1 MTPVRRTRVPGGDA
15 GPGIALAV
23 AALLAA
29 LALAPR
35 VHAEQGDRDKPINF
49 AGDTGDANLQA
60 RGGTLAGHV
69 IVTQGTL
76 EIRAD
81 RIVFR
86 QNADNTLSATAYGNP
101 VALRQKRDGVDE
113 YYEGYA
119 QRLEYDGSKELVELF
134 DNALLKRGLDEI
146 RSNYV
151 SYNTATELFKAE
163 GRAGTV
169 PDPAGPGARVRGMFQ
184 PKSET
189 PVEGKGKDAKKDTD
203 KAGAKDSGKSGAAA
217 SPAAAAEPSVVL
229 KPAGELAP
237 PPTQCAASPRRA
249 LRGPRVNSRLRGSKS
264 ATRRAPSFMTFHSMS
279 RAARSS
285 ACSGRTVPARRLAST

>member
-1 MTPVRRTRVPGGDA
+1 MTAVRRIS
-15 GPGIALAV
+15 GPRSGVALAI
-23 AALLAA
+23 AALCAA
-29 LALAPR
+29 LALAPPAQ
-35 VHAEQGDRDKPINF
+35 AEKADREKPINF
-49 AGDTGDANLQA
+49 AGDTGDANLQS

-69 IVTQGTL
+69 IITQGTL

-86 QNADNTLSATAYGNP
+86 QNADNSLSATAYGNP

-134 DNALLKRGLDEI
+134 DNALLKRGHDEI

-163 GRAGTV
+163 GRAGSV
-169 PDPAGPGARVRGMFQ
+169 PDAAGPGARVRGMFQ

-189 PVEGKGKDAKKDTD
+189 LPGGKDKDATKD
-203 KAGAKDSGKSGAAA
+203 AGKAPAKDAGKSGA
-217 SPAAAAEPSVVL
+217 SPPAAAPEPPVVL

-237 PPTQCAASPRRA
+237 PPT
-249 LRGPRVNSRLRGSKS
+249 K
-264 ATRRAPSFMTFHSMS
+264 
-279 RAARSS
+279 
-285 ACSGRTVPARRLAST
+285 

>member
-1 MTPVRRTRVPGGDA
+1 VTAVRRIPGHGR
-15 GPGIALAV
+15 GIALAIS
-23 AALLAA
+23 ACAA
-29 LALAPR
+29 LALGAPA
-35 VHAEQGDRDKPINF
+35 HAEKADREKPINF
-49 AGDTGDANLQA
+49 AGDTGDANLQS

-69 IVTQGTL
+69 IITQGTL

-134 DNALLKRGLDEI
+134 DNALLKRGQDEI

-151 SYNTATELFKAE
+151 SYHTATELFKAE
-163 GRAGTV
+163 GRAGSV
-169 PDPAGPGARVRGMFQ
+169 SDPAGPGARVRGMFQ

-189 PVEGKGKDAKKDTD
+189 APGGNAKDA
-203 KAGAKDSGKSGAAA
+203 AKDAGKAAAKDAGKSGA
-217 SPAAAAEPSVVL
+217 SPAAAPEPPVVL

-237 PPTQCAASPRRA
+237 PPT
-249 LRGPRVNSRLRGSKS
+249 K
-264 ATRRAPSFMTFHSMS
+264 
-279 RAARSS
+279 
-285 ACSGRTVPARRLAST
+285 

>member
-1 MTPVRRTRVPGGDA
+1 VIPVRRIRHRDNGTGFGFA
-15 GPGIALAV
+15 LAAAALCTALAV
-23 AALLAA
+23 AAPA
-29 LALAPR
+29 
-35 VHAEQGDRDKPINF
+35 HAEKADREKPINF
-49 AGDTGDANLQA
+49 AGDTGDANLQS
-60 RGGTLAGHV
+60 RGGSLAGHV
-69 IVTQGTL
+69 IITQGTL

-163 GRAGTV
+163 GRAGSV
-169 PDPAGPGARVRGMFQ
+169 PDPAGPGTRVRGMFQ

-189 PVEGKGKDAKKDTD
+189 PAEGKSKGATKDADKAAAKDT
-203 KAGAKDSGKSGAAA
+203 GKSAAGS
-217 SPAAAAEPSVVL
+217 SPPATAEPPVVL

-237 PPTQCAASPRRA
+237 PPT
-249 LRGPRVNSRLRGSKS
+249 K
-264 ATRRAPSFMTFHSMS
+264 
-279 RAARSS
+279 
-285 ACSGRTVPARRLAST
+285 

>member
-1 MTPVRRTRVPGGDA
+1 MTLVRKLVSSDRGLYLRA
-15 GPGIALAV
+15 ALAV
-23 AALLAA
+23 AASCAA
-29 LALAPR
+29 LALAPP
-35 VHAEQGDRDKPINF
+35 VQAEKADREKPINF
-49 AGDTGDANLQA
+49 SGDTGDANLQS

-69 IVTQGTL
+69 IITQGTL

-134 DNALLKRGLDEI
+134 DNALLKRGQDEI

-163 GRAGTV
+163 GRPGSV
-169 PDPAGPGARVRGMFQ
+169 PDPAGPGARVRGQFQ

-189 PVEGKGKDAKKDTD
+189 PEVGKGKAAPKGAD
-203 KAGAKDSGKSGAAA
+203 KAGATGAGKSAAA
-217 SPAAAAEPSVVL
+217 DTSSAATPEPPVVL
-229 KPAGELAP
+229 KPAGDLAP
-237 PPTQCAASPRRA
+237 PPI
-249 LRGPRVNSRLRGSKS
+249 K
-264 ATRRAPSFMTFHSMS
+264 
-279 RAARSS
+279 
-285 ACSGRTVPARRLAST
+285 

>member
-1 MTPVRRTRVPGGDA
+1 MTLVRKLVSSAPVPRLRV
-15 GPGIALAV
+15 ALAI
-23 AALLAA
+23 AAACA
-29 LALAPR
+29 GLALAAPAR
-35 VHAEQGDRDKPINF
+35 AEQADREKPINF
-49 AGDTGDANLQA
+49 SGDTGDANLQS
-60 RGGTLAGHV
+60 RGGTLVGHV
-69 IVTQGTL
+69 IITQGTL

-134 DNALLKRGLDEI
+134 DNALLKRGQDEI

-163 GRAGTV
+163 GRPGTI
-169 PDPAGPGARVRGMFQ
+169 PDPEGPGSRVRGQFQ
-184 PKSET
+184 PKSDT
-189 PVEGKGKDAKKDTD
+189 PFTDKGKDASKAADKGKDASNSAD
-203 KAGAKDSGKSGAAA
+203 KGKDASKGADKTAAKDAGKPGAPTAA
-217 SPAAAAEPSVVL
+217 TPDPPVVL

-237 PPTQCAASPRRA
+237 PPI
-249 LRGPRVNSRLRGSKS
+249 K
-264 ATRRAPSFMTFHSMS
+264 
-279 RAARSS
+279 
-285 ACSGRTVPARRLAST
+285 

>member
-1 MTPVRRTRVPGGDA
+1 MTLVRKPVSSAFVRCLQV
-15 GPGIALAV
+15 ALAV
-23 AALLAA
+23 AAACTA
-29 LALAPR
+29 LALAAPAR
-35 VHAEQGDRDKPINF
+35 AETADREKPINF
-49 AGDTGDANLQA
+49 SGDTGDANLQS

-69 IVTQGTL
+69 IITQGTL

-86 QNADNTLSATAYGNP
+86 QNSDNTLSATAYGNP

-119 QRLEYDGSKELVELF
+119 QRLEYDGSKNLVELF
-134 DNALLKRGLDEI
+134 DNALLKRGQDEI

-163 GRAGTV
+163 GRPGNV
-169 PDPAGPGARVRGMFQ
+169 SDPTGPGARVRGQFQ

-189 PVEGKGKDAKKDTD
+189 PLADKGKDASKSGNKGKDAPKAAD
-203 KAGAKDSGKSGAAA
+203 KAAAKDAGKAA
-217 SPAAAAEPSVVL
+217 SPAATPDTAVVL

-237 PPTQCAASPRRA
+237 PP
-249 LRGPRVNSRLRGSKS
+249 LK
-264 ATRRAPSFMTFHSMS
+264 
-279 RAARSS
+279 
-285 ACSGRTVPARRLAST
+285 

>member
-1 MTPVRRTRVPGGDA
+1 MTPARRNRRLPRHPGRA
-15 GPGIALAV
+15 AAV
-23 AALLAA
+23 ALMALVATLAI
-29 LALAPR
+29 APFA
-35 VHAEQGDRDKPINF
+35 HAEKADRDKPINF
-49 AGDTGDANLQA
+49 SGDSGDANLLS

-69 IVTQGTL
+69 IITQGTL

-81 RIVFR
+81 RIVFK
-86 QNADNTLSATAYGNP
+86 QNADNSLSATAYGNP
-101 VALRQKRDGVDE
+101 VALRQKRDDVDE

-169 PDPAGPGARVRGMFQ
+169 PDPAGPGTRVRGMFQ

-189 PVEGKGKDAKKDTD
+189 TPQPKGKDAARAPA
-203 KAGAKDSGKSGAAA
+203 KAPTPAPVEAPVTLKS
-217 SPAAAAEPSVVL
+217 
-229 KPAGELAP
+229 AGELAP
-237 PPTQCAASPRRA
+237 PPT
-249 LRGPRVNSRLRGSKS
+249 K
-264 ATRRAPSFMTFHSMS
+264 
-279 RAARSS
+279 
-285 ACSGRTVPARRLAST
+285 

>member
-1 MTPVRRTRVPGGDA
+1 MTPVHRIRIRNIGAAPRVV
-15 GPGIALAV
+15 LAV
-23 AALLAA
+23 SALLAA
-29 LALAPR
+29 LATAPA
-35 VHAEQGDRDKPINF
+35 HGEKADRDKPINF

-69 IVTQGTL
+69 IITQGTL

-101 VALRQKRDGVDE
+101 VAVRQKRDGVDE

-134 DNALLKRGLDEI
+134 DNALLKRGQDEI

-163 GRAGTV
+163 GRASSV
-169 PDPAGPGARVRGMFQ
+169 PDPTGPGARVRGMFQ
-184 PKSET
+184 PQSET
-189 PVEGKGKDAKKDTD
+189 PTGGKDKDATKGAD
-203 KAGAKDSGKSGAAA
+203 QPRAKDAAKDASKSGTKP
-217 SPAAAAEPSVVL
+217 STPAAPEPPVVL

-237 PPTQCAASPRRA
+237 P
-249 LRGPRVNSRLRGSKS
+249 
-264 ATRRAPSFMTFHSMS
+264 
-279 RAARSS
+279 
-285 ACSGRTVPARRLAST
+285 STK

>member
-1 MTPVRRTRVPGGDA
+1 VSLHRG
-15 GPGIALAV
+15 
-23 AALLAA
+23 ALLRGARLAAASCTA
-29 LALAPR
+29 LALAVPA
-35 VHAEQGDRDKPINF
+35 HAEKADREKPINF
-49 AGDTGDANLQA
+49 SGDTGDANLQA

-69 IVTQGTL
+69 IITQGTL

-134 DNALLKRGLDEI
+134 DNALLKRGQDEI

-163 GRAGTV
+163 GRPGTV
-169 PDPAGPGARVRGMFQ
+169 PDPAGPGARVRGQFQ

-189 PVEGKGKDAKKDTD
+189 PVVGKGKDGKDGKDAAKAGD
-203 KAGAKDSGKSGAAA
+203 KAAAKDVSK
-217 SPAAAAEPSVVL
+217 PAAGASSAATPDPPVVL

-237 PPTQCAASPRRA
+237 PPI
-249 LRGPRVNSRLRGSKS
+249 K
-264 ATRRAPSFMTFHSMS
+264 
-279 RAARSS
+279 
-285 ACSGRTVPARRLAST
+285 

>member
-1 MTPVRRTRVPGGDA
+1 VTFVRKLVSSDRGLGVRDMLAIFASCSALVLATPA
-15 GPGIALAV
+15 
-23 AALLAA
+23 
-29 LALAPR
+29 
-35 VHAEQGDRDKPINF
+35 HAEQADRDKPINF
-49 AGDTGDANLQA
+49 SGDTGDANLQS
-60 RGGTLAGHV
+60 RGGSLVGHV

-101 VALRQKRDGVDE
+101 VAMRQKRDGVDE
-113 YYEGYA
+113 YYEAYA

-134 DNALLKRGLDEI
+134 DNALLKRGQDEI

-163 GRAGTV
+163 GRPGTA
-169 PDPAGPGARVRGMFQ
+169 PDPAGPGARVRGQFQ

-189 PVEGKGKDAKKDTD
+189 PMPGKGKDAAKGGGKADAKDGKADAKDGD
-203 KAGAKDSGKSGAAA
+203 KAEAKDAVK
-217 SPAAAAEPSVVL
+217 PAATASSAANPEPPVVL

-237 PPTQCAASPRRA
+237 P
-249 LRGPRVNSRLRGSKS
+249 
-264 ATRRAPSFMTFHSMS
+264 
-279 RAARSS
+279 
-285 ACSGRTVPARRLAST
+285 STK

>member
-1 MTPVRRTRVPGGDA
+1 LAAT
-15 GPGIALAV
+15 ALF
-23 AALLAA
+23 AA
-29 LALAPR
+29 LAPAPPA
-35 VHAEQGDRDKPINF
+35 HAEKADRDKPINF

-189 PVEGKGKDAKKDTD
+189 PVGGKGKDATKGTD
-203 KAGAKDSGKSGAAA
+203 KAGAKDSGKSGTKDADKSGAKDADKSGAKDADKSGTKDADKSGAKDSGKSGATA
-217 SPAAAAEPSVVL
+217 SPSAAPEPSVVL

-237 PPTQCAASPRRA
+237 PPTQ
-249 LRGPRVNSRLRGSKS
+249 
-264 ATRRAPSFMTFHSMS
+264 
-279 RAARSS
+279 
-285 ACSGRTVPARRLAST
+285 

>member
-1 MTPVRRTRVPGGDA
+1 MTAVRRISGRA
-15 GPGIALAV
+15 RGIVLAS
-23 AALLAA
+23 AALCAA
-29 LALAPR
+29 LALAAPA
-35 VHAEQGDRDKPINF
+35 HAEKADREKPINF
-49 AGDTGDANLQA
+49 AGDTGDANLQS
-60 RGGTLAGHV
+60 RGGSLAGHV
-69 IVTQGTL
+69 IITQGTL

-134 DNALLKRGLDEI
+134 DNALLKRGQDEI

-163 GRAGTV
+163 GRAGSV
-169 PDPAGPGARVRGMFQ
+169 PDPAGPGTRVRGMFQ
-184 PKSET
+184 PKSEAL
-189 PVEGKGKDAKKDTD
+189 PGGKGKDATKDAD
-203 KAGAKDSGKSGAAA
+203 KSAAKDAGKSGA
-217 SPAAAAEPSVVL
+217 SPPAGTPEPPVVL

-237 PPTQCAASPRRA
+237 P
-249 LRGPRVNSRLRGSKS
+249 
-264 ATRRAPSFMTFHSMS
+264 ATK
-279 RAARSS
+279 
-285 ACSGRTVPARRLAST
+285 

>member
-1 MTPVRRTRVPGGDA
+1 MTAVRRIPGHGR
-15 GPGIALAV
+15 GIALAIT
-23 AALLAA
+23 ALCAA
-29 LALAPR
+29 LALASPAR
-35 VHAEQGDRDKPINF
+35 AEKADREKPINF
-49 AGDTGDANLQA
+49 AGDTGDANLQS
-60 RGGTLAGHV
+60 RGGSLAGHV
-69 IVTQGTL
+69 IITQGTL

-134 DNALLKRGLDEI
+134 DNALLRRGQDEI

-163 GRAGTV
+163 GRAGSV

-189 PVEGKGKDAKKDTD
+189 LPAGKGKDATKD
-203 KAGAKDSGKSGAAA
+203 AGKSGA
-217 SPAAAAEPSVVL
+217 SPPAVAAEPPVVL

-237 PPTQCAASPRRA
+237 PPT
-249 LRGPRVNSRLRGSKS
+249 K
-264 ATRRAPSFMTFHSMS
+264 
-279 RAARSS
+279 
-285 ACSGRTVPARRLAST
+285 

>member
-1 MTPVRRTRVPGGDA
+1 MKLVRRIRVLHHRA
-15 GPGIALAV
+15 RPGIALAV
-23 AALLAA
+23 GTLFAA
-29 LALAPR
+29 LAVAVPA
-35 VHAEQGDRDKPINF
+35 HAEKADREKPINF

-86 QNADNTLSATAYGNP
+86 QNADNSLSATAYGNP
-101 VALRQKRDGVDE
+101 VAVRQKRDGVDE

-134 DNALLKRGLDEI
+134 DNALLKRGQDEI

-189 PVEGKGKDAKKDTD
+189 PGGGKGDADKPGAKGAD
-203 KAGAKDSGKSGAAA
+203 KAGAKDTSKSGAK
-217 SPAAAAEPSVVL
+217 PAPPAVSEPPVVL

-237 PPTQCAASPRRA
+237 PPTQ
-249 LRGPRVNSRLRGSKS
+249 
-264 ATRRAPSFMTFHSMS
+264 
-279 RAARSS
+279 
-285 ACSGRTVPARRLAST
+285 

>member
-1 MTPVRRTRVPGGDA
+1 MNSVRRFRSRARGA
-15 GPGIALAV
+15 GSGVALAA
-23 AALLAA
+23 AALCAA
-29 LALAPR
+29 LALAAPAF
-35 VHAEQGDRDKPINF
+35 AEKADREKPINF
-49 AGDTGDANLQA
+49 AGDTGDANLQS

-69 IVTQGTL
+69 IITQGTL

-86 QNADNTLSATAYGNP
+86 QNADNSLSATAYGNP

-134 DNALLKRGLDEI
+134 DNALLKRGQDEI

-163 GRAGTV
+163 GRAGSV
-169 PDPAGPGARVRGMFQ
+169 PDPAGPGTRVRGMFQ

-189 PVEGKGKDAKKDTD
+189 PLGEKSKGAAKDAD
-203 KAGAKDSGKSGAAA
+203 KAAAKDAGKSAAKDAGKSAA
-217 SPAAAAEPSVVL
+217 SSSPPAAAAEPPVVL

-237 PPTQCAASPRRA
+237 PPT
-249 LRGPRVNSRLRGSKS
+249 K
-264 ATRRAPSFMTFHSMS
+264 
-279 RAARSS
+279 
-285 ACSGRTVPARRLAST
+285 

>member
-1 MTPVRRTRVPGGDA
+1 MTPVRRIRFAHRDA
-15 GPGIALAV
+15 LRCVALV
-23 AALLAA
+23 ATALFAA
-29 LALAPR
+29 LAPASPA
-35 VHAEQGDRDKPINF
+35 HAEKADRDKPINF

-69 IVTQGTL
+69 IITQGTL

-189 PVEGKGKDAKKDTD
+189 PVGGKGKDATKDAD
-203 KAGAKDSGKSGAAA
+203 KSGAKDSGKSGTKDADKSGAKDSGKSGATA
-217 SPAAAAEPSVVL
+217 SPAAAPEPPVVL

-237 PPTQCAASPRRA
+237 PPTQ
-249 LRGPRVNSRLRGSKS
+249 
-264 ATRRAPSFMTFHSMS
+264 
-279 RAARSS
+279 
-285 ACSGRTVPARRLAST
+285 

>member
-1 MTPVRRTRVPGGDA
+1 VTAVRRIRNHDC
-15 GPGIALAV
+15 GPGSGVALAV
-23 AALLAA
+23 AALCAA
-29 LALAPR
+29 LALAAPA
-35 VHAEQGDRDKPINF
+35 HAEKADREKPINF

-69 IVTQGTL
+69 IITQGTL

-86 QNADNTLSATAYGNP
+86 QNGDNTLSATAYGNP
-101 VALRQKRDGVDE
+101 VAIRQKRDGVDE

-134 DNALLKRGLDEI
+134 DNALLKRGQDEI

-163 GRAGTV
+163 GRAGSA
-169 PDPAGPGARVRGMFQ
+169 PDPAGPGTRVRGMFQ

-189 PVEGKGKDAKKDTD
+189 PVGGKGKEATKDAD
-203 KAGAKDSGKSGAAA
+203 KAGAKDAGKSAAGSS
-217 SPAAAAEPSVVL
+217 SPPAPEPPVVL

-237 PPTQCAASPRRA
+237 PQT
-249 LRGPRVNSRLRGSKS
+249 K
-264 ATRRAPSFMTFHSMS
+264 
-279 RAARSS
+279 
-285 ACSGRTVPARRLAST
+285 